1 MSRTR
6 SLVRRLVVNVLLA
19 EFCCASVFSTLAI
32 VHERGVRMRG
42 FDSVVRG
49 RADSLL
55 GAVQDA
61 EDPEDNVMVDRT
73 ELALPGEDRYVVLS
87 PSDRVLGE
95 SPVGSPELLNVGRR
109 HKDGYFSFNIDGK
122 PYRALRREGIR
133 VIDRPENGGVRRQV
147 TLLYAAPAT
156 HVIHEVEEAVRFYA
170 LLGVGLLLTSGVLL
184 WLLLRQGLSPLT
196 ALAGRAGQVSAENW
210 RFEPPAEA
218 LQTNE
223 LRPMVLAIEELL
235 ANLKR
240 AFERER
246 QFTGDAA
253 HELKTSVAVLKSS
266 LQLLTMRER
275 TPQEY
280 ASRLNG
286 LLFDVERMEV
296 LISRMLSLTR
306 ITEMP
311 RTGDEVADLGEV
323 CRTLVQRATP
333 LAEARAVAVVVDA
346 GDGLEAM
353 MDLEDAE
360 ILCSNLLMNAIQHSP
375 RGSTVEVGASASAE
389 AVTLSVKDQGAG
401 IPAEALPHVFER
413 FFRADPSRSR
423 RSGGAGLGL
432 ALCKA
437 ICDRYGASIQIASA
451 PGTGTTV
458 RVSIPRASV
467 FSLA

>member
-1 MSRTR
+1 MSRSR
-6 SLVRRLVVNVLLA
+6 SLIRRLVVNVLLA
-19 EFCCASVFSTLAI
+19 EFCCALVFSTLAI
-32 VHERGVRMRG
+32 VHERGVRLRG
-42 FDSVVRG
+42 FDTVVRG

-73 ELALPGEDRYVVLS
+73 ELALPEEDRYVVLS
-87 PSDRVLGE
+87 PTGRVLGQ
-95 SPVGSPELLNVGRR
+95 SPMASAELLDLGRK
-109 HKDGYFSFNIDGK
+109 HKDGYFSFEIEGK
-122 PYRALRREGIR
+122 PYRALRKEGIR

-147 TLLYAAPAT
+147 TLLYAAPWT
-156 HVIHEVEEAVRFYA
+156 HVLHDVQEAIRFYV
-170 LLGVGLLLTSGVLL
+170 LLGVGLLLASGLL
-184 WLLLRQGLSPLT
+184 FWFLLRRGLTPLT
-196 ALAGRAGQVSAENW
+196 DLADRAGMVSAENW
-210 RFEPPAEA
+210 RFEPPEEA
-218 LQTNE
+218 LQTEE
-223 LRPMVLAIEELL
+223 LLPMAVAIQALL
-235 ANLKR
+235 ANLKG

-275 TPQEY
+275 SSQEY
-280 ASRLNG
+280 ANGLNG

-306 ITEMP
+306 VIEMP
-311 RTGDEVADLGEV
+311 RTEVEAANLAHV
-323 CRTLVQRATP
+323 CKTLAQRVRP
-333 LAEARAVAVVVDA
+333 LAEARGVAVVVDA
-346 GDGLEAM
+346 GQGSDAM
-353 MDLEDAE
+353 MEVEDAE

-375 RGSTVEVGASASAE
+375 TGSTVQVGVRTDRES
-389 AVTLSVKDQGAG
+389 VTLWVEDQGEG

-437 ICDRYGASIQIASA
+437 ICNRYRASIEIASA
-451 PGTGTTV
+451 PDTGTTV
-458 RVSIPRASV
+458 TVCLPKANI
-467 FSLA
+467 FSLV